1 MIFHLNWRAVKYA
14 ESGTGLKRK
23 YLHTYDDATPYK
35 IGNRV
40 DYDSIGQKIIGKV
53 KRQFNQRSI
62 LSKQVRNHIF

>member
-1 MIFHLNWRAVKYA
+1 MNWRAAKYA

-40 DYDSIGQKIIGKV
+40 DYDAIGQKIIGK
-53 KRQFNQRSI
+53 
-62 LSKQVRNHIF
+62 